1 MVRLIGLPSLL
12 MLTNVPLLPS
22 NLSTHLSAV
31 ACLNLLVYS
40 SYWQFLSYLLVIF
53 WGNDLSGHL
62 VCSSVFILPPFS
74 FFPWHHRTHT
84 QVCTPTEVWN
94 LRWLICLYLNVFR
107 IVLECIL
114 HTYRSLQFTVACL
127 FVFECIQKLFLRKGL
142 DWEIGD
148 MQPGHCVAL
157 SQLSNSL
164 DLSSQAQNE
173 EDPARWS
180 ISNVLTTLTRMTL

>member
-1 MVRLIGLPSLL
+1 MFFCVHSPS
-12 MLTNVPLLPS
+12 
-22 NLSTHLSAV
+22 
-31 ACLNLLVYS
+31 
-40 SYWQFLSYLLVIF
+40 
-53 WGNDLSGHL
+53 
-62 VCSSVFILPPFS
+62 FI
-74 FFPWHHRTHT
+74 PWHHRTHT

-173 EDPARWS
+173 EDPAR
-180 ISNVLTTLTRMTL
+180 